1 MWMVLECFRCWFI
14 HSSLSKSKRWTCPSP
29 PQLRLWSAFAIS
41 EFKLIKGGK
50 DLRGKRS
57 SLGSKEG
64 KHSMVLWFQNYFMG
78 MIEIDVL
85 FRERGKYW
93 KGLEE
98 KEGRKQTSS
107 KIWLPFLPKRFRKI
121 KLSSLFEQCKKK
133 KKKKKGEERK
143 KEGRKMWRKGVKNL
157 GCFHSPPNYSKVNP
171 ASMIWWNRKKLNCA
185 IVDLVIHD
193 PFSRF
198 IRFSPFYLNEFQ
210 SH

>member
-1 MWMVLECFRCWFI
+1 MVLECFRWLM
-14 HSSLSKSKRWTCPSP
+14 HSSSLSKSKRWTCPSP

-78 MIEIDVL
+78 MIETDVL
-85 FRERGKYW
+85 FREGKYW
-93 KGLEE
+93 KVLEE

-133 KKKKKGEERK
+133 KEKKERK
-143 KEGRKMWRKGVKNL
+143 KGGKCGGKEWKTWDAFIHLQIIPRWIQ
-157 GCFHSPPNYSKVNP
+157 P
-171 ASMIWWNRKKLNCA
+171 AWSDGIAKSW
-185 IVDLVIHD
+185 IVRSSI
-193 PFSRF
+193 
-198 IRFSPFYLNEFQ
+198 
-210 SH
+210 